1 MPEPRRRRSAVAVL
15 GLLLAIVLL
24 GAAPA
29 SAHSTLVSTDP
40 AQGSQVPVSP
50 AAVTLT
56 FSESVGIAQDSVQVL
71 DPNGVRVDTGAA
83 RHRGS
88 DASTVVV
95 DLKPGL
101 AKASYAVLWH
111 VASADTHPVSG
122 SFSFG
127 VGVPAGTVRS
137 APAGDAAVRAVH
149 WALGAL
155 WYLGAAVLIGTA
167 AFVALLWPGGRDR
180 PAVRRLLWTGVAVAG
195 LSVTGLY
202 VIQGPYGQG
211 RDLAAVGQWGL
222 LQDTLNT
229 HAGPLL
235 LERLLLVLLAVPV
248 TFLWPRRLAGGS
260 PRGASPTGTS
270 ATRTGATGTGA
281 TGAGGTAAGGVSE
294 GAGWQTLVLGVV
306 LALTSALAGHPGQQD
321 PVVLSA
327 GLDAVHFLA
336 AAVWLG
342 GLVCLALAFLPG
354 ATPVELA
361 AVLPRWSRLAMAA
374 VAALVAT
381 GAIQAW
387 RQIGTVA
394 ALTGTEYGK
403 LVLVKVGGL
412 ALLLALAEL
421 GRRWV
426 RSYAGKAARP
436 ARALRE
442 SVLAEVG
449 IGVVV
454 LGITASLASTVPAR
468 QAYAPP
474 FSATLQ
480 ATGVDGS
487 AVTVLIDIPDTRP
500 GVQTVHIYT
509 YTTQGQ
515 VLPFVEVDGSLLEKS
530 KGLGP
535 VRFVFADTGPGHGTA
550 EGVAVPGE
558 GSWTLTVQ
566 VKTDDT
572 TSYAGAVTFP
582 VRAG

>member
-1 MPEPRRRRSAVAVL
+1 MPEPRRRRSAAAVL
-15 GLLLAIVLL
+15 GLLIAFLLL

-40 AQGSQVPVSP
+40 AQGSEVAAGP
-50 AAVTLT
+50 ASVTLT
-56 FSESVGIAQDSVQVL
+56 FSESVGIAPDSVQVL

-83 RHRGS
+83 SHPGT
-88 DASTVVV
+88 DARIVVV
-95 DLKPGL
+95 DLLPGL

-122 SFSFG
+122 SFAFG
-127 VGVPAGTVRS
+127 VGVPAGTVRA
-137 APAGDAAVRAVH
+137 APAGDSAVGAVH

-155 WYLGAAVLIGTA
+155 WYLGAAVLVGTA

-180 PAVRRLLWTGVAVAG
+180 PAVRRLLWSGVVIAG
-195 LSVTGLY
+195 LSVAGLY

-211 RDLAAVGQWGL
+211 RDLAAVGQLGL

-235 LERLLLVLLAVPV
+235 LERLLLVLLAIPV
-248 TFLWPRRLAGGS
+248 TFLWPRRLAG
-260 PRGASPTGTS
+260 RAEV
-270 ATRTGATGTGA
+270 
-281 TGAGGTAAGGVSE
+281 GAGD
-294 GAGWQTLVLGVV
+294 GAGWQSLVLGGV
-306 LALTSALAGHPGQQD
+306 LALTSALAGHPGQQQ

-336 AAVWLG
+336 AALWLG
-342 GLVCLALAFLPG
+342 GLVCLALAFLPA
-354 ATPVELA
+354 ATDGELA
-361 AVLPRWSRLAMAA
+361 EVLPRWSRLAMAA
-374 VAALVAT
+374 VAALVLT
-381 GAIQAW
+381 GTIQAW
-387 RQIGTVA
+387 RQIGSVA

-426 RSYAGKAARP
+426 RSYAAGAAARP
-436 ARALRE
+436 TRALRE

-454 LGITASLASTVPAR
+454 LGITTSLVSAVPAR
-468 QAYAPP
+468 QAFAPP
-474 FSATLQ
+474 FSTTLQ
-480 ATGVDGS
+480 AKGVDGS
-487 AVTVLIDIPDTRP
+487 AVTVQLDIPDTRP
-500 GVQTVHIYT
+500 GVQTIHLYT
-509 YTTQGQ
+509 FTAQGQ
-515 VLPFVEVDGSLLEKS
+515 VLPFVEVDGSLLEKAR
-530 KGLGP
+530 GLGP

-558 GSWTLTVQ
+558 GTWTLTLQ
-566 VKTDDT
+566 IKTDDT